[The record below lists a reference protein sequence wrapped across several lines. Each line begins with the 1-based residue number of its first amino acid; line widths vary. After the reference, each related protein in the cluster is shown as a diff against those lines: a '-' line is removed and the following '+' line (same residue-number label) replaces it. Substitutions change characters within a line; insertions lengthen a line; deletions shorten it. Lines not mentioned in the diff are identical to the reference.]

1 MAEPFIKLQH
11 VSKHYAGVT
20 ALDHVDFTVDTGE
33 IHCLAGENGS
43 GKSTLIKIISGIVEP
58 DPGSVI
64 EIEGQPVRHHRAID
78 AIDRGIQVI
87 YQDLSLFPNL
97 TVAENIALGQ
107 MVAGHAK
114 LVNWKELR
122 RVAEAAM
129 ARINVRLPLDA
140 VVSEVSIADQQ
151 LVAICRALTRG
162 VKLLIMDEPTASLTK
177 KEVDSLLSVVL
188 DMKSKGIAT
197 MFVSH
202 KLEEVLAIADR
213 VSVIRDGQ
221 MVGVYPGSELND
233 EKLTMLMTGRRVE
246 YQRFTTDVKMEDAP
260 VLECRGISRQS
271 EYEDIR
277 FCVRPGEILG
287 ITGLLGSGRTELALS
302 LFGVSRPDSGE
313 ILVNGDPVE
322 IRSIQDAVR
331 FGIGYVP
338 ENRLTQGLINV
349 QPVSSN
355 VIVTTLDQLVNRFRL
370 IDRDKVEQ
378 AVAHWVSDLSIKVP
392 SVESPVQTLSGG
404 NQQRVVL
411 AKWIATKP
419 KVLILDGPTIGI
431 DVAAKHAIHEII
443 RTLARQRIAIVL
455 ISEEVPEVYNNCNRV
470 LVMHKGRI
478 VQEFDTGQATPE
490 DIQLCINRNHEGSG
504 I

>member
-1 MAEPFIKLQH
+1 MAEPFIRLQH

-20 ALDHVDFTVDTGE
+20 ALDRVDFTVDVGE

-58 DPGSVI
+58 DHGSVI
-64 EIEGQPVRHHRAID
+64 EIEGQPVRRYHAIN

-97 TVAENIALGQ
+97 SVAENIALGQ
-107 MVAGHAK
+107 LVASHEK

-122 RVAEAAM
+122 RIAEAAM
-129 ARINVRLPLDA
+129 ARINVKLPLDA
-140 VVSEVSIADQQ
+140 VASEISIADQQ

-233 EKLTMLMTGRRVE
+233 EKLTLLMTGRMLE
-246 YQRFTTDVKMEDAP
+246 YAPFTSKTPGDCP
-260 VLECRGISRQS
+260 PILECRRISRQS
-271 EYEDIR
+271 EYEDIS

-287 ITGLLGSGRTELALS
+287 ITGLLGSGRTEMALS

-313 ILVNGDPVE
+313 IYIDGRQVH
-322 IRSIQDAVR
+322 IRSVQDAMQL
-331 FGIGYVP
+331 GIGYVP

-355 VIVTTLDQLVNRFRL
+355 VVVTTLDQLVNRFKL
-370 IDRDKVEQ
+370 LDRARVAQ
-378 AVAHWVSDLSIKVP
+378 AIKHWVSDLSIKIP

-411 AKWIATKP
+411 AKWIATHP

-443 RTLARQRIAIVL
+443 RELAHQGIAIIL
-455 ISEEVPEVYNNCNRV
+455 ISEEVTEVYNNCNRV

-478 VQEFDTGQATPE
+478 TQEFDTSQSTPE
-490 DIQLCINRNHEGSG
+490 DIQLCITRNN
-504 I
+504 